1 MKRLHTLFAATV
13 TTLFSLATLTACLS
27 DDDEQGM
34 ADSAAGG
41 YVMLRIGVAD
51 DVAATRT
58 ASTRATWNDDNAE
71 STTDRSEMMYNWTVL
86 LCDASGVIKY
96 VYTGTPPD
104 GHTVNNH
111 NAEIDEVTGV
121 IKVGSAIAAGVYT
134 AYSFANISSTNLAT
148 LLGVPSLL
156 AGQTISNIDDKTVTI
171 NANAKTTADLT
182 AELTGTNANG
192 PFGLGSKGIPMS
204 NKQTITVTGTQD
216 QNNPQIIDLIVVRM
230 VAKLEFI
237 FFNRTAADGGAAE
250 DFNVKSVT
258 ISDITKGTTN
268 NLKLLPNLN
277 KNGTGHEHEMTF
289 THGDIQ
295 PNLNTGFEREEVKY
309 APTTAL
315 PVAST
320 DIYDVKKLPGNANAS
335 TYTKKFVFYVNESQL
350 ATPATDRFQ
359 LTVELANGDYRYNL
373 VSTGDN
379 SGLTVGKTGGGNN
392 EDPTTTPVTETKRS
406 DDWTYI
412 ARNDYRV
419 IPIVLDNYRLELV
432 PYDFPAIGVYPA
444 SVKTLD
450 ENTNLHEIL
459 FHDYGHFHLVPHV
472 YRGAAWAGTENN
484 TAEAYP
490 WTGKD
495 INFSATQGDF
505 ASTVWTLQQAGAT
518 AAAADWTRAFT
529 SFATTGTYPS
539 LAKGDE
545 LTITLNSETTKFYG
559 APGPSGLPT
568 NNVYPTA
575 LPAYGTN
582 FDAEVTHTADRKTYS
597 QGDFPMLDAVT
608 QWRPKTTDETTD
620 AYRPYIFGQIAPQ
633 EDNADKTVYH
643 EFRVNVYVQGESVAR
658 QLVYRFYM
666 HLKQDYGLDP
676 DPGVTPSGSRRQ
688 APRASCGCHLHG
700 L

>member
-27 DDDEQGM
+27 DDDEQG
-34 ADSAAGG
+34 AGQNAGGG

-58 ASTRATWNDDNAE
+58 ASTRAPWNDDNAE

-104 GHTVNNH
+104 GHVAND

-121 IKVGSAIAAGVYT
+121 LKVNTDIAAGAYT
-134 AYSFANISSTNLAT
+134 AYSFANISTTALT
-148 LLGVPSLL
+148 GLLGVSSLQV
-156 AGQTISNIDDKTVTI
+156 GQTLTNMDAKTVSI
-171 NANAKTTADLT
+171 SANLKTTTDITAD
-182 AELTGTNANG
+182 NA
-192 PFGLGSKGIPMS
+192 FGLGSKGIPMS
-204 NKQTITVTGTQD
+204 NKQTITVTGADQD
-216 QNNPQIIDLIVVRM
+216 NPQIIDLIVVRM

-237 FFNRTAADGGAAE
+237 FFNRTVADGGAAE
-250 DFNVKSVT
+250 DFSVKSVT

-277 KNGTGHEHEMTF
+277 NNGTGHENEMTF
-289 THGDIQ
+289 THGDIK
-295 PNLNTGFEREEVKY
+295 PNLSTGYQREEVKY
-309 APTTAL
+309 APATAL
-315 PVAST
+315 TVAST

-379 SGLTVGKTGGGNN
+379 SGLTVTKEPAEPDNN

-444 SVKTLD
+444 SVKTID
-450 ENTNLHEIL
+450 ANTNLHEIL

-472 YRGAAWAGTENN
+472 YRGKAWAGTES
-484 TAEAYP
+484 TEAYP
-490 WTGKD
+490 WTDKD
-495 INFSATQGDF
+495 IAFSATQGNF

-545 LTITLNSETTKFYG
+545 LTIALNSGTTKFYG
-559 APGPSGLPT
+559 APGASGLPAD
-568 NNVYPTA
+568 NVWPTA
-575 LPAYGTN
+575 TTAPVYMTN
-582 FDAEVTHTADRKTYS
+582 FDAEVTHTKEGKTYS
-597 QGDFPMLDAVT
+597 QGDFPMLDTET
-608 QWRPKTTDETTD
+608 QWKPKTTDS
-620 AYRPYIFGQIAPQ
+620 YLPYIFGQIAPQ
-633 EDNADKTVYH
+633 DDNADKTVYH
-643 EFRVNVYVQGESVAR
+643 EFRVNLYVKDESVAR

-666 HLKQDYGLDP
+666 HLKQDF
-676 DPGVTPSGSRRQ
+676 GVTSSSRLRG
-688 APRASCGCHLHG
+688 PRPCCHVHQ
-700 L
+700 

>member
-1 MKRLHTLFAATV
+1 MKRLHTLFAATL

-41 YVMLRIGVAD
+41 YVTLRIGVAD
-51 DVAATRT
+51 DIAATRAT
-58 ASTRATWNDDNAE
+58 ATRAPWNDDNAE
-71 STTDRSEMMYNWTVL
+71 SDRSEMMYNWTVL
-86 LCDASGVIKY
+86 LCNSSGQIQY

-104 GHTVNNH
+104 GHNAND

-121 IKVGSAIAAGVYT
+121 LKVGTNITAGSYT
-134 AYSFANISSTNLAT
+134 AYSFANISSAKLAEV
-148 LLGVPSLL
+148 LGVS
-156 AGQTISNIDDKTVTI
+156 GISSITDFVGKTISDIDAKTISI
-171 NANAKTTADLT
+171 NANLKTTTDITAD
-182 AELTGTNANG
+182 NA
-192 PFGLGSKGIPMS
+192 FGLGSKGIPMS
-204 NKQTITVTGTQD
+204 NKQTITVTGTKDQD
-216 QNNPQIIDLIVVRM
+216 KPQIIDLIVVRM

-258 ISDITKGTTN
+258 ISDITKGTDN

-277 KNGTGHEHEMTF
+277 NNGTGHENEMTF

-295 PNLNTGFEREEVKY
+295 PNLSTGFEREEVKY

-315 PVAST
+315 TVAST
-320 DIYDVKKLPGNANAS
+320 DTYDVSKLPGNANAS
-335 TYTKKFVFYVNESQL
+335 DYTKKFVFYVNESQL

-444 SVKTLD
+444 SVKTID
-450 ENTNLHEIL
+450 ATANLHEIL

-472 YRGAAWAGTENN
+472 YRGKSWAGT
-484 TAEAYP
+484 TEAFP

-495 INFSATQGDF
+495 IAFSAKQGDF
-505 ASTVWTLQQAGAT
+505 ESTVWTLQNAGDEAATTDWTNAFKSYSDATMAT
-518 AAAADWTRAFT
+518 AYDANYNRGADNDEADD
-529 SFATTGTYPS
+529 GTYNNT
-539 LAKGDE
+539 E
-545 LTITLNSETTKFYG
+545 RFFYG
-559 APGPSGLPT
+559 SNSSTGWPATNTYPRILP
-568 NNVYPTA
+568 VY
-575 LPAYGTN
+575 GKN
-582 FDAEVTHTADRKTYS
+582 FDAEVTHTSGENTYS
-597 QGDFPMLDAVT
+597 QGDFPMLDT
-608 QWRPKTTDETTD
+608 ETKWDPKGGEN
-620 AYRPYIFGQIAPQ
+620 YRPYIFGQIAPQ
-633 EDNADKTVYH
+633 DDNANKAVYH
-643 EFRVNVYVQGESVAR
+643 ELRVNLYVQGESVAR

-666 HLKQDYGLDP
+666 HLKQDF
-676 DPGVTPSGSRRQ
+676 GVTSSSRLRG
-688 APRASCGCHLHG
+688 PRPCCHVHQ
-700 L
+700 

>member
-258 ISDITKGTTN
+258 ISDITKGTAN

-277 KNGTGHEHEMTF
+277 NNGTGHENEMTF
-289 THGDIQ
+289 THGDIK
-295 PNLNTGFEREEVKY
+295 PNLNTGVTTEEVKY

-315 PVAST
+315 TVAST
-320 DIYDVKKLPGNANAS
+320 DTYDYLKLPGNSGYS
-335 TYTKKFVFYVNESQL
+335 TYAKKLVFYVNETQL
-350 ATPATDRFQ
+350 ASGKQFE
-359 LTVELANGDYRYNL
+359 LNVELNNGDYRYAL
-373 VSTGDN
+373 VSTGTDA
-379 SGLTVGKTGGGNN
+379 GLTVTKDPANPGGNEN
-392 EDPTTTPVTETKRS
+392 ATTTPVTETKRS

-412 ARNDYRV
+412 ARNDYRI

-450 ENTNLHEIL
+450 ANTNLHEIL

-484 TAEAYP
+484 TAAYP
-490 WTGKD
+490 WAGKE
-495 INFSATQGDF
+495 INFSDKQGDF
-505 ASTVWTLQQAGAT
+505 SSTVWTLDKAST
-518 AAAADWTRAFT
+518 AAAPADWTNAFS
-529 SFATTGTYPS
+529 SFTTTGTGAT
-539 LAKGDE
+539 LAKDAE
-545 LTITLNSETTKFYG
+545 LTIELNSGTTKFYG
-559 APGPSGLPT
+559 APGTTGLPA

-575 LPAYGTN
+575 LPVYGTN
-582 FDAEVTHTADRKTYS
+582 FDAEVTHYKTIDEENITYS
-597 QGDFPMLDAVT
+597 QGDFPMLDT
-608 QWRPKTTDETTD
+608 ETKWKPKSTDS
-620 AYRPYIFGQIAPQ
+620 YRPYIFGQIAPQ
-633 EDNADKTVYH
+633 DDNADKTVYH
-643 EFRVNVYVQGESVAR
+643 EFRVNVYVEGESVAR
-658 QLVYRFYM
+658 LLIYRFYM
-666 HLKQDYGLDP
+666 HLKQDFGLA
-676 DPGVTPSGSRRQ
+676 RRY
-688 APRASCGCHLHG
+688 AAARPTCRLHCHE
-700 L
+700 